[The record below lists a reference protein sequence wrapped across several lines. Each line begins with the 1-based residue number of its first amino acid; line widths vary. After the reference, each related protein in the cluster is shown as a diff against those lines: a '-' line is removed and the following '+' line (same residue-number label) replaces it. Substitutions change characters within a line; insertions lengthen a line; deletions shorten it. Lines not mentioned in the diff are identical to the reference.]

1 MRIICSWCGKHTG
14 AKEPLSDLSITST
27 ICGECYR
34 KTRYKNEESGEEYR
48 EGVAKSRRV
57 DDEREE

>member
-1 MRIICSWCGKHTG
+1 MGD
-14 AKEPLSDLSITST
+14 KEPLSDLSITST
-27 ICGECYR
+27 IWGECYR